1 MVIQDKNVKVEFR
14 IVGYQFP
21 DSPHSKKNDFSY
33 DANWL
38 NIEIVYQNGIECNTY
53 KDSCLLTYE
62 LKDTINDIQNLLTSK
77 QTAFISEYMEPY
89 LKFAVSKVDDKFNL
103 ILFFVYDTIDGEWLS
118 FTVTETISREG
129 LLSIKDELQSYLNQY
144 PQK

>member
-1 MVIQDKNVKVEFR
+1 MIIQDKNAKIEFR

-21 DSPHSKKNDFSY
+21 DCTPSKKNDFNY

-38 NIEIVYQNGIECNTY
+38 NIEVIYQNGTEYNTY

-62 LKDTINDIQNLLTSK
+62 LEDTINNIQDLLTSK
-77 QTAFISEYMEPY
+77 QTAFISDYMEPY
-89 LKFAVSKVDDKFNL
+89 LKFAVSKVDDKFTL
-103 ILFFVYDTIDGEWLS
+103 ILFFVYDTVDGEWLS
-118 FTVTETISREG
+118 FTVTELISRED
-129 LLSIKDELQSYLNQY
+129 LLSIKDEMQSYLKQY

>member
-1 MVIQDKNVKVEFR
+1 MVIQDKNAKVEFR

-21 DSPHSKKNDFSY
+21 DGKPSKKNDFNY

-38 NIEIVYQNGIECNTY
+38 TVEIVYQNGIECNTY
-53 KDSCLLTYE
+53 YDSCLLTYE
-62 LKDTINDIQNLLTSK
+62 LEDTINDIQNLLASK

-89 LKFAVSKVDDKFNL
+89 LKFAASKVDDKFAL
-103 ILFFVYDTIDGEWLS
+103 ILSFVYDTLDGEWVT
-118 FTVTETISREG
+118 FTVTETVSRESF
-129 LLSIKDELQSYLNQY
+129 LDIKDELQSYLKQY